1 MSDIDTGE
9 MRKWA
14 IDSDMVSAAAYI
26 EIDALC
32 DALDAARARIREL
45 ETPDQW
51 WDWYNPEMGVPD
63 ARNDIAEKCDPGVF
77 HYSCARSLPDQWF
90 RAVERFI
97 PDDGS
102 RNAGEASHIEVLG
115 PFSSREEAEAATP

>member
-32 DALDAARARIREL
+32 DALDAARARIKES

-51 WDWYNPEMGVPD
+51 WDRDNPEYGVED
-63 ARNDIAEKCDPGVF
+63 ARNDIIDNGNTGVF

-115 PFSSREEAEAATP
+115 PFATRAEAEAAK